1 MNKKR
6 GIFIIG
12 ILVLLLGVVNAAWV
26 FYYGRNITAEI
37 VGEPEHYVRSEQFD
51 NDISMNTTDGP
62 ASISTNL
69 TIKDLERDLYLN
81 LESATRR
88 YNLTSEDECD
98 LDDDCNVTIS
108 FIYENG
114 TKDVLIN
121 KQLVSLKANVTLFEN
136 YENVLE
142 YKIECVEDSCPQ
154 RIVSNVTLE
163 QK

>member
-1 MNKKR
+1 
-6 GIFIIG
+6 
-12 ILVLLLGVVNAAWV
+12 LVLLLGVVNAAWM
-26 FYYGRNITAEI
+26 FYYQRTITGEVA
-37 VGEPEHYVRSEQFD
+37 GEPEHYVRSEQFD
-51 NDISMNTTDGP
+51 NNLSINTTDGP

-69 TIKDLERDLYLN
+69 TIEDLERDLYLN
-81 LESATRR
+81 LESRTER

-114 TKDVLIN
+114 TKQVLIDR
-121 KQLVSLKANVTLFEN
+121 QVSSALKANVTLFED

-154 RIVSNVTLE
+154 RIVSNVTLK